1 MPNPFIY
8 ADECVYC
15 VGASC
20 GGFAGDHEKFCCGD
34 FTAGTRMPVRDHGG
48 VFECCNQGPSG
59 GFAWYGVVFN
69 TLTNCCLSG
78 SISHSFSC
86 VAPSSGSG
94 QMGLDCD
101 EAVMDVVFM
110 LDESGSVG
118 GANFDKNV
126 DFVADL
132 MASFDMSDLKTR
144 VAGVR
149 FSSTVAVE
157 FDFMGDKLAAIRKFE
172 SILYNGGG
180 TKLNTALQGVADALG
195 NGGLSFRTNVK
206 TVVIVMTDG
215 ASTDGVNPGANNLR
229 AAKGAGEPDVIIIAL
244 GIGNGIV
251 QSELDTI
258 ATNPDSKFSHNV
270 SGYNNLQDA
279 KDVIGEAICT

>member
-1 MPNPFIY
+1 
-8 ADECVYC
+8 
-15 VGASC
+15 
-20 GGFAGDHEKFCCGD
+20 
-34 FTAGTRMPVRDHGG
+34 
-48 VFECCNQGPSG
+48 
-59 GFAWYGVVFN
+59 
-69 TLTNCCLSG
+69 
-78 SISHSFSC
+78 
-86 VAPSSGSG
+86 
-94 QMGLDCD
+94 MG
-101 EAVMDVVFM
+101 
-110 LDESGSVG
+110 
-118 GANFDKNV
+118 
-126 DFVADL
+126 
-132 MASFDMSDLKTR
+132 
-144 VAGVR
+144 
-149 FSSTVAVE
+149 
-157 FDFMGDKLAAIRKFE
+157 
-172 SILYNGGG
+172 
-180 TKLNTALQGVADALG
+180 GVADALG